1 LSPMAKSE
9 RTAVVLVAAGRGL
22 RAGAGGPKQYR
33 SIGGQ
38 PVISRAM
45 ESFSRHPDVLA
56 VQPVV
61 NPDDSAMFTAAV
73 AGLRHE
79 PPANGGATRQASVL
93 AGLEALV
100 PHKPDIVLIHDAARP
115 FVSSALISRAIEA
128 ARKSG
133 AAIPAVPVTD
143 TVKLIGES
151 GDIEGTPERA
161 RLRIAQTPQ
170 SFRFDVILEAHRRA
184 AKQGRSDFTDDAA
197 IAEWAGLTVA
207 TFEGDVAN
215 MKLTTPED
223 FVREEARLAAQLGD
237 IRTGTGYDV
246 HAFGEGD
253 HVMICGV
260 RVPHTKGFLAHSD
273 GDVGLHALV
282 DAILGALADGDIGSH
297 FPPSDPKWKGAS
309 SDQFLKY
316 AIDRIIAR
324 GGRVANLEVT
334 LICER
339 PKIGPLRDTM
349 RARIA
354 EISGVDISRVAV
366 KATTS
371 ERLGFTGREEGIA
384 ATASATIRLPWSE

>member
-1 LSPMAKSE
+1 MAKSQ

-33 SIGGQ
+33 EIGGV
-38 PVISRAM
+38 PVIFRAM
-45 ESFSRHPDVLA
+45 EAFSRHADVFA

-73 AGLRHE
+73 AGLKHE

-93 AGLEALV
+93 AGLEALAK
-100 PHKPDIVLIHDAARP
+100 HKPEIVLIHDAARP
-115 FVSSALISRAIEA
+115 FVSEGLISRAIEA
-128 ARKSG
+128 ASRTG
-133 AAIPAVPVTD
+133 AAIPAIPVTD
-143 TVKLIGES
+143 TIKLIGDGGHVE
-151 GDIEGTPERA
+151 DTPDRA

-184 AKQGRSDFTDDAA
+184 AKDGRSDFTDDAA

-215 MKLTTPED
+215 MKLTIPED
-223 FVREEARLAAQLGD
+223 FVREQARLAAQLGD

-253 HVMICGV
+253 HVMLCGV
-260 RVPHTKGFLAHSD
+260 RVPHTRGFLAHSD

-297 FPPSDPKWKGAS
+297 FPPSDAKWKGAS

-316 AIDRIIAR
+316 AIERVTRR
-324 GGRVANLEVT
+324 GGRIANLEVT
-334 LICER
+334 MICER

-384 ATASATIRLPWSE
+384 ATASATIRLPWGV